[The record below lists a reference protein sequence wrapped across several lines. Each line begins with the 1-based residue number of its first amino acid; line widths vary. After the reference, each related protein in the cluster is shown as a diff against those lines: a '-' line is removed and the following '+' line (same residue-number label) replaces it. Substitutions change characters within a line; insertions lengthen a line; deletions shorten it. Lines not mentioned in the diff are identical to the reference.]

1 MNGQRIHYPHL
12 ASELLDSVNALSS
25 IGRLPAIGDGE
36 PRRSIVPSRLRGYE
50 TCLTLEVAVGGSA
63 VRVHLDG
70 GALEAALAG
79 QMARQA
85 FETLD
90 DDLKMAVL
98 ETTLT
103 ESLTALSRL
112 LRAEIVLQ
120 RVGPVP
126 GDPGAD
132 APGVRLQRLLFEV
145 CRASGPVCCTV
156 LLELTS
162 PLSDSVLARLAG
174 FRGRRDCGG
183 LPIPVTFE
191 LGCAS
196 LSHAELRSLEA
207 GDIVLFDRCYIAQNQ
222 LRVNI
227 CNTLFE
233 VGTLEGLDLALE
245 DSTG

>member
-12 ASELLDSVNALSS
+12 APELLDSVNALSS
-25 IGRLPAIGDGE
+25 IGRLPASGDGE
-36 PRRSIVPSRLRGYE
+36 ARRSIVPSRVRGYE
-50 TCLTLEVAVGGSA
+50 TRLTLEVAVGGSA
-63 VRVHLDG
+63 VRVHLDS

-79 QMARQA
+79 QISKQA
-85 FETLD
+85 FGTLD

-103 ESLTALSRL
+103 EPLTALTRL
-112 LRAEIVLQ
+112 LHAEVVLA
-120 RVGPVP
+120 RVGPPP

-132 APGVRLQRLLFEV
+132 APSVRLRRMLFEA
-145 CRASGPVCCTV
+145 CCASGAVCCTV
-156 LLELTS
+156 LLELIS
-162 PLSDSVLARLAG
+162 PLPDSVLARIAA
-174 FRGRRDCGG
+174 FRGRRDCGE

-196 LSHAELRSLEA
+196 LSRAELRSLEP
-207 GDIVLFDRCYIAQNQ
+207 GDIVLFDRCYIVQDQ

-227 CNTLFE
+227 CDTLFE
-233 VGTLEGLDLALE
+233 VGTLDGFDLRLQ